1 MVKEKI
7 DYERE
12 LAEAERQSAESLK
25 VLQQHGFVVDTADW
39 LTIKRYAEK
48 YGVSQ
53 QVVVNWLNRGVVPAD
68 CTMILPEFNN
78 IRLVKY
84 RPYR

>member
-1 MVKEKI
+1 MIREQINFAK
-7 DYERE
+7 E

-25 VLQQHGFVVDTADW
+25 VLQQHGFVVDTAEW

-68 CTMILPEFNN
+68 CTMVLHEFNDM
-78 IRLVKY
+78 RLVKDQSY
-84 RPYR
+84 R